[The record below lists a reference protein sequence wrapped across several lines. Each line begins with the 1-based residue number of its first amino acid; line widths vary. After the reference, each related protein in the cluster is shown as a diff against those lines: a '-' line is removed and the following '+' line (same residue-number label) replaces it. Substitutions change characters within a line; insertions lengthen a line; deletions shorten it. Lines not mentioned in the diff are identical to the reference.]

1 MGQRV
6 VATPAD
12 LVNRFGIVLAVP
24 VAPDGRPSASPAAM
38 GALSEEVSLAAET
51 VTSGRESHLTVHAMR
66 AAPRARPMPRRGNLR
81 ADPHAEYL
89 RRGSERSH
97 GAPPTAR
104 TGPKG
109 QGQRDRRTLEVSP
122 DWLPY
127 PDVQQVFRVT
137 HRSNPTQ
144 TAEMHYGCTSLPP
157 AHALVCRPQTLHRG
171 TGQPRTRTISSGT

>member
-1 MGQRV
+1 M
-6 VATPAD
+6 PAD

-51 VTSGRESHLTVHAMR
+51 VTSDAGHTSQYTLCTQHPRTTHAASRAIARRPSRGVSPAWTRRIPQCAPTV
-66 AAPRARPMPRRGNLR
+66 
-81 ADPHAEYL
+81 
-89 RRGSERSH
+89 
-97 GAPPTAR
+97 R
-104 TGPKG
+104 TGPRR
-109 QGQRDRRTLEVSP
+109 QGQWDRRTLEVSP